1 MCAGL
6 WLRVDDIRVSEN
18 CPSFWEQTPWLLFR
32 AISQSY
38 SPTLFP
44 GIWEP
49 MGGADRQPGLLGTI
63 LGLDPGP
70 LGSSPAF
77 LLAAGLG
84 QTLKLSEPQFL
95 PLKRK
100 EDAGWT
106 EVP

>member
-6 WLRVDDIRVSEN
+6 WLRMDDIRVSEN
-18 CPSFWEQTPWLLFR
+18 CPSLWEQTSWLLFR
-32 AISQSY
+32 AVSQSC

-49 MGGADRQPGLLGTI
+49 LGGANRQPGLLGTI

-70 LGSSPAF
+70 RGPVLPF

-95 PLKRK
+95 PLKMK
-100 EDAGWT
+100 EDAG
-106 EVP
+106 